1 LLEQL
6 SEMRQRLVEL
16 LERLKKSSQP
26 LEEAVATLPVSRNDR
41 LGFRAPLEQAMPLL
55 FGSKLPLSGLRER
68 LLESK
73 SRREASLD
81 RRSSFFAP
89 LDESLRRRS
98 ESRARRLS
106 LESSLS

>member
-1 LLEQL
+1 
-6 SEMRQRLVEL
+6 MRQRLNEL

-26 LEEAVATLPVSRNDR
+26 LEEAVATLPVSRNDK
-41 LGFRAPLEQAMPLL
+41 LGFRAPLEQAIALL
-55 FGSKLPLSGLRER
+55 FGSKLALSGLRER

-73 SRREASLD
+73 SWREASFE

-89 LDESLRRRS
+89 LDESFRRRS

-106 LESSLS
+106 FESSL